1 MLSKIVYEKNQLIIF
16 LSSYYLSFLF
26 FYILFLFFF
35 TLQYCIGF
43 AIHQHASATGIHMFP
58 ILNPPPTSAYFL
70 KTFLP
75 SLNNEKCH
83 SISTFVKGSFGDSG
97 DQAQCPHLKLSHQLH
112 N

>member
-1 MLSKIVYEKNQLIIF
+1 M
-16 LSSYYLSFLF
+16 
-26 FYILFLFFF
+26 
-35 TLQYCIGF
+35 
-43 AIHQHASATGIHMFP
+43 GIHMFP

-97 DQAQCPHLKLSHQLH
+97 EQAQCPHLKFSHQLH